1 MIEKI
6 KNLPFVTLQEKDNLE
21 DITIEYLDNGTITI
35 GFINLVIIKLMNWI
49 IFLI

>member
-21 DITIEYLDNGTITI
+21 DITIEYLDNGTIYNRFYKFSDYQI
-35 GFINLVIIKLMNWI
+35 DELL
-49 IFLI
+49 